1 MPLIKNNCRFVRV
14 MKKISSTFLRFTF
27 VDVLDDASK
36 RSCTIIKN
44 KSPKWMKVLVD
55 IS

>member
-1 MPLIKNNCRFVRV
+1 
-14 MKKISSTFLRFTF
+14 MKKIYSTFLRFTF
-27 VDVLDDASK
+27 VDVLDMLDDASK

>member
-1 MPLIKNNCRFVRV
+1 

-27 VDVLDDASK
+27 VDVLDIDDAST

>member
-1 MPLIKNNCRFVRV
+1 

-27 VDVLDDASK
+27 VDALDIDDASK

-44 KSPKWMKVLVD
+44 KSPKWMKILVD